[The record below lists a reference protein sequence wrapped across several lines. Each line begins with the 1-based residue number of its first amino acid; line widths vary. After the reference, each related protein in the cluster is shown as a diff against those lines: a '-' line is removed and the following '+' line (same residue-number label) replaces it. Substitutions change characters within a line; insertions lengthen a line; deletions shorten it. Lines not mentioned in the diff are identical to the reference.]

1 MNISTGGGT
10 LVHEIVH
17 PFIQS
22 NFPNC
27 PSWFNE
33 GLGSLYEQCRERN
46 GKIVLI
52 PANEMLTDM
61 VFEPDEVHVYGRVVT
76 VMRKL

>member
-17 PFIQS
+17 PFVAA

-27 PSWFNE
+27 PAWFNE
-33 GLGSLYEQCRERN
+33 GLGSLYEQSGEVNGAIHGYHQLASCRACKRPFARA
-46 GKIVLI
+46 I
-52 PANEMLTDM
+52 
-61 VFEPDEVHVYGRVVT
+61 
-76 VMRKL
+76 